1 VRHLK
6 ECIRPPPWWE
16 RHRGQRPWA
25 PSRGT
30 HPTAVA
36 SNRAQEERIRTP
48 SQAPPAGA
56 IPSGRSSRP
65 SGVVPPNQRMQPDAV
80 PATRSCRFWS
90 VDVAHTS
97 SRSIRGGAADAPGVS
112 PQAMTACAN
121 REETRVSL
129 QLPCLSSIRSTIPCI
144 INMLW
149 SVKR

>member
-65 SGVVPPNQRMQPDAV
+65 SGAVPPNQRMQPDAV
-80 PATRSCRFWS
+80 PATEI
-90 VDVAHTS
+90 VA
-97 SRSIRGGAADAPGVS
+97 IFRGIMA
-112 PQAMTACAN
+112 
-121 REETRVSL
+121 
-129 QLPCLSSIRSTIPCI
+129 
-144 INMLW
+144 
-149 SVKR
+149 